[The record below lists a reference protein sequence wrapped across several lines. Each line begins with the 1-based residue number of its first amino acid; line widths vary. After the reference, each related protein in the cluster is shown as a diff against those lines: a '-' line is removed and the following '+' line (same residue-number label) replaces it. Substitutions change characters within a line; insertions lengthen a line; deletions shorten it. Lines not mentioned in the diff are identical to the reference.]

1 MSELE
6 HTEAV
11 EELPPAEELF
21 DETNL
26 KTDYMMIL
34 KESNKLVKKLIEDAE
49 QLQLQLTQE
58 RKRNADLEKRLLLYY
73 ETGVSNINRFT
84 FRNHMIIALGR
95 QETQEEWTDFL
106 YNFYYVDRSM
116 SYRIDQWIEGR
127 FAKPSPQKHT

>member
-6 HTEAV
+6 QTDAV

-49 QLQLQLTQE
+49 TLQRELTE
-58 RKRNADLEKRLLLYY
+58 EKKRNSDLEKRLLLYY

-84 FRNHMIIALGR
+84 FRNHMMIALGR

-106 YNFYYVDRSM
+106 YNFYYIDRSLSHKIDEWIM
-116 SYRIDQWIEGR
+116 SRSAHE
-127 FAKPSPQKHT
+127 PQRHT

>member
-1 MSELE
+1 MSGLE
-6 HTEAV
+6 QTDAV

-49 QLQLQLTQE
+49 SLQRELTEQK
-58 RKRNADLEKRLLLYY
+58 KRNSDLEEKLFLYC
-73 ETGVSNINRFT
+73 ETGVSNITRFT

-95 QETQEEWTDFL
+95 QETQEEWIDFL
-106 YNFYYVDRSM
+106 YNFYYIDRSLSHKIDEWIM
-116 SYRIDQWIEGR
+116 SRPVPEQQR
-127 FAKPSPQKHT
+127 HT